1 MNENIKNL
9 VFDLGGVIM
18 DLKRERCVEALEAL
32 GMKDAE
38 SMLGLYKQ
46 TGPFL
51 ELEEGKLSP
60 AEFRDAMREKIDG
73 DVTDGQLDNALNKFL
88 VGIPLERLRALKKL
102 RGKYKVFMLSNTN
115 PIMFDSKIKECF
127 RADGL
132 EVDDYFDGLCLSYKA
147 KCSKPDSRIYLNMVD
162 KFGINPEETLF
173 FDDSQKNLDAA
184 EKIGFKTYLVEPG
197 TEFIEAFKNGL

>member
-1 MNENIKNL
+1 MDGNIKNL

-51 ELEEGKLSP
+51 ELEEGKLS
-60 AEFRDAMREKIDG
+60 AEEFRDAMRAKIDG
-73 DVTDGQLDNALNKFL
+73 IVSDEQLDDALNMFL
-88 VGIPLERLRALKKL
+88 VGIPVNRLHALKKL
-102 RGKYKVFMLSNTN
+102 GEKYKVFMLSNTN

-127 RADGL
+127 SIDGL
-132 EVDDYFDGLCLSYKA
+132 EVNDYFDGLCLSYKA
-147 KCSKPDSRIYLNMVD
+147 GYSKPDSHIYLYMVE
-162 KFGINPEETLF
+162 KFGIKPEESIF

-197 TEFIEAFKNGL
+197 TEFTEAFKNCL

>member
-1 MNENIKNL
+1 MDGNIKNL

-18 DLKRERCVEALEAL
+18 DLNRERCVEALEAL

-60 AEFRDAMREKIDG
+60 EKFREEMRKKIDG
-73 DVTDGQLDNALNKFL
+73 KVSDEQLDNALNKFL
-88 VGIPLERLRALKKL
+88 VGIPLERLRSLKKL
-102 RGKYKVFMLSNTN
+102 RESYKVFMLSNTN

-127 RADGL
+127 SIDGY
-132 EVDDYFDGLCLSYKA
+132 EVNDYFDGICLSYKA
-147 KCSKPDSRIYLNMVD
+147 KYSKPDPGIYIYMID
-162 KFGINPEETLF
+162 KFGIKPQETLF
-173 FDDSQKNLDAA
+173 FDDSRKNLDAA
-184 EKIGFKTYLVEPG
+184 EKIGFKTYLVNPG
-197 TEFIEAFKNGL
+197 TEFIDAFKSGL

>member
-197 TEFIEAFKNGL
+197 TEFTEAFKNGL